1 MKSQPPQLTTIGILL
16 LSFLIGLAGCTSH
29 RPSPKTPEEAPPII
43 LVEGDSLPSISFDEL
58 FTDVPGGRVI
68 GYHYEGLQYTRT
80 YQNVWDENFENET
93 KEFNFLAQD
102 ILGDA
107 GYWVKQDGLGELRL
121 QGTVRKLSYN
131 IYTYKGSFD
140 QAECEMKWE
149 LFLAGEEKPF
159 FTRLTDGAGRV
170 DDNKPGALRIAFER
184 ALHRLMAQ
192 EEFVEAVAA
201 KQ

>member
-1 MKSQPPQLTTIGILL
+1 MRFQLNQLTTLGILL
-16 LSFLIGLAGCTSH
+16 LSGLVGLAGCTSY

-43 LVEGDSLPSISFDEL
+43 KVEGGSLPSISFDEL

-80 YQNVWDENFENET
+80 HQNTWDENFENQT
-93 KEFNFLAQD
+93 KEFNILAQE

-107 GYWVKQDGLGELRL
+107 GYLVKEDDLGELRL
-121 QGTVRKLSYN
+121 LGTVRKLSYN

-149 LFLAGEEKPF
+149 LFRAGDEKPY
-159 FTRLTDGAGRV
+159 FTRLTNGAGRV
-170 DDNKPGALRIAFER
+170 DNDKPGALRIAFER

-192 EEFVEAVAA
+192 EEFVAAVAG
-201 KQ
+201 QQ